1 MLILTRR
8 PGERIVIDGRIAVTV
23 LAVHRGQVR
32 LGISAPRE
40 CRVLRGEL
48 ADEVQ
53 AENRDAAARAAAA
66 SDAAARLPAL
76 PGAEPPAAGPA

>member
-8 PGERIVIDGRIAVTV
+8 AGERVLIGNEIVVTV

-40 CRVLRGEL
+40 CRILRGEL
-48 ADEVQ
+48 ADEVR
-53 AENRDAAARAAAA
+53 AENRDAAAHAGGPVEVSA
-66 SDAAARLPAL
+66 LLEAL
-76 PGAEPPAAGPA
+76 PRQSDDQGAR

>member
-8 PGERIVIDGRIAVTV
+8 AGERVLIGNEIVVTV

-40 CRVLRGEL
+40 CRILRGEL
-48 ADEVQ
+48 ADEVR
-53 AENRDAAARAAAA
+53 AENRDAAAHAGGPVEVSA
-66 SDAAARLPAL
+66 LLEAL
-76 PGAEPPAAGPA
+76 PRPSDDQGAR